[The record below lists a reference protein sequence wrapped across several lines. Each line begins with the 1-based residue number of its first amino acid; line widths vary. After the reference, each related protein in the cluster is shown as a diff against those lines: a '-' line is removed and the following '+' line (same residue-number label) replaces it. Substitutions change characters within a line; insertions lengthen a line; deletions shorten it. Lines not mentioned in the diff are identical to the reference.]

1 MQSKKF
7 LASLAVMSV
16 SVSLASC
23 GGTENLGPD
32 GRYGSADAAPAVLVR
47 DLDVYRLIG
56 NEEYVRIP
64 LSDDLSES
72 NAQKFFTATA
82 ENLHFDVAAYYR
94 NGSIYYKIT
103 SSIRRD
109 EEGNLVSAD
118 ANAIE
123 SAVDKTQSLFFRL
136 GFQTEMDGRN
146 VTMPV
151 TGITVFPRDYTRLQG
166 GRNASGREQI
176 MLEYVGVLADV
187 PPSMFSRLNALDVT
201 WVDAEVAADA
211 AVDAAAPVYEAP
223 EAAPAKY
230 APYAY

>member
-82 ENLHFDVAAYYR
+82 ENLHFDIQPIIGTAP
-94 NGSIYYKIT
+94 ST
-103 SSIRRD
+103 
-109 EEGNLVSAD
+109 
-118 ANAIE
+118 
-123 SAVDKTQSLFFRL
+123 
-136 GFQTEMDGRN
+136 
-146 VTMPV
+146 
-151 TGITVFPRDYTRLQG
+151 TRLPH
-166 GRNASGREQI
+166 RS
-176 MLEYVGVLADV
+176 
-187 PPSMFSRLNALDVT
+187 
-201 WVDAEVAADA
+201 AAMRKA
-211 AVDAAAPVYEAP
+211 IWSPRMP
-223 EAAPAKY
+223 MRSSPL
-230 APYAY
+230 